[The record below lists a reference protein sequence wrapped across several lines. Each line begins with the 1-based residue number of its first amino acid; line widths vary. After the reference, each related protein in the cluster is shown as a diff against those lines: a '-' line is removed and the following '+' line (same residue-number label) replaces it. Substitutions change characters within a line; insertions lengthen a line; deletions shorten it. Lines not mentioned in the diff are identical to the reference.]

1 MYQTSQQT
9 ECFET
14 FWKNFAHI
22 EAAQNLEPRPQDSS
36 LHRSETAV
44 TEERGFEAV
53 FQQLF
58 DIRKET
64 ALLREIKDI
73 LDELNMICHVFK
85 QQLEALQPFER
96 KMNEE
101 KDTIDD
107 YTDSS
112 ERKFYK
118 SQRLS
123 ILNRTTRVL
132 LNVKQHL
139 SDMKEIEGEALR
151 TYKSVSVL
159 GKYVASKLLIN

>member
-1 MYQTSQQT
+1 M
-9 ECFET
+9 E
-14 FWKNFAHI
+14 
-22 EAAQNLEPRPQDSS
+22 
-36 LHRSETAV
+36 LHRQDTILRHSEVAV
-44 TEERGFEAV
+44 TEEQDFVAANH
-53 FQQLF
+53 QLF

-101 KDTIDD
+101 KDSIDD
-107 YTDSS
+107 YTDFS
-112 ERKFYK
+112 ERTFYR

-123 ILNRTTRVL
+123 IFSRTTRIL

-139 SDMKEIEGEALR
+139 SDMKELEGEALR
-151 TYKSVSVL
+151 TYRSVSAP
-159 GKYVASKLLIN
+159 GKLMANRTLTD